1 MEIHVFKSPI
11 PVIRSFITS
20 CIYKQATF
28 HTQHNY
34 DNTYIFKELDYINN
48 LRNRIAHHE
57 PVCFDAND
65 NIDTFYVMSRY
76 NKMIK
81 LFSWL
86 GIDSKDLLYGLDHV
100 KQVCAEIDLFKA

>member
-1 MEIHVFKSPI
+1 
-11 PVIRSFITS
+11 
-20 CIYKQATF
+20 
-28 HTQHNY
+28 
-34 DNTYIFKELDYINN
+34 
-48 LRNRIAHHE
+48 
-57 PVCFDAND
+57 
-65 NIDTFYVMSRY
+65 MSRY